1 MPFGSTKARRQ
12 PSENSISNQCFI
24 AAVLFRR
31 SQELWR
37 ISGGERRNSASPPF
51 RQSGGLR
58 EETRKYW
65 VFLPLKFGRERF
77 ARGPNGGG
85 KGSGIQR
92 SLLVSPCYCWGTIC
106 VQFESRPWKQLS
118 PTIRASS
125 WRLSITITLTTAY
138 EARLPQPCPDW
149 R

>member
-1 MPFGSTKARRQ
+1 MAGVPKTAPPGPRACPDGGGGLGRHSLPVEPIGKVGRICPAPFTVERRGKMVQ
-12 PSENSISNQCFI
+12 VMVWRTSISKFCNI
-24 AAVLFRR
+24 NSSLLAV
-31 SQELWR
+31 
-37 ISGGERRNSASPPF
+37 
-51 RQSGGLR
+51 
-58 EETRKYW
+58 
-65 VFLPLKFGRERF
+65 
-77 ARGPNGGG
+77 NGGG